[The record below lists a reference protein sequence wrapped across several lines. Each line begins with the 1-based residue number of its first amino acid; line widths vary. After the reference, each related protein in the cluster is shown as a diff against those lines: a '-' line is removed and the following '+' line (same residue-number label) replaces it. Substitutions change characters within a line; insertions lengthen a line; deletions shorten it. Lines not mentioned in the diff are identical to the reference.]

1 MQGQEN
7 EEEGGNRRGRRER
20 KDIGRGGEIGYKGW
34 KGRGRKED
42 MEKVLNDER
51 KQPLLSPYLPSP
63 VCRINPLTVY
73 LVAAGRRHCPH
84 I

>member
-1 MQGQEN
+1 MDDAETGERGGGRGQKGE
-7 EEEGGNRRGRRER
+7 GRR
-20 KDIGRGGEIGYKGW
+20 RGGEIGYKGW

-42 MEKVLNDER
+42 MEKVLNDEC

-63 VCRINPLTVY
+63 VCRINPLTVF
-73 LVAAGRRHCPH
+73 LVTASRRHCPH